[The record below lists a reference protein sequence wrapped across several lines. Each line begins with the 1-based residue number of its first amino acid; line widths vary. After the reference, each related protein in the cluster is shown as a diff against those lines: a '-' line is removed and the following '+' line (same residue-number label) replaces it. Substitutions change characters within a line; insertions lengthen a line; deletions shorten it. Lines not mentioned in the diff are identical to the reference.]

1 MYLEWFNKNSLR
13 VINKYMDFKDKLN
26 IYREKINDSLETL
39 FDTEEPKLLYE
50 PMKYI
55 VSIGG
60 KRIRPILCEIFY
72 RMFNGEKNKV
82 LYPALAIELLH
93 NFTLVHDDIMDDDDK
108 RRNQPTVHVKWDL
121 AVGVLAG
128 DGVIS
133 LAYKVLLKE
142 KFPSCDQINKIFT
155 EGLLEVC
162 EGQGFDKE
170 FETRN
175 DVTEEEYVNMINR
188 KTSALLAVSSKIGAA
203 CANVDNE
210 LIEIADQYGRA
221 LGLAFQIQDDY
232 LDIAGDEDL
241 LGKTYG
247 SDVQKGKKTYLYIKA
262 KEKLKGDDLSK
273 FNEIIAKENVTRDEI
288 LLVRDIYDRN
298 GILNDTNTE
307 IVKKIDQAKEAI
319 EKLSKDY
326 DTQELKEFTEYML
339 NRKF

>member
-1 MYLEWFNKNSLR
+1 MEFT
-13 VINKYMDFKDKLN
+13 DKLN
-26 IYREKINDSLETL
+26 IYREKINNSLDEVL
-39 FDTEEPKLLYE
+39 QVQEPKLLYE

-55 VSIGG
+55 IEIGG

-72 RMFNGEKNKV
+72 RMFNGEKGKV

-108 RRNQPTVHVKWDL
+108 RRNKPTVHVKWDL
-121 AVGVLAG
+121 ATGVLAG
-128 DGVIS
+128 DGVVS

-142 KFPSCDQINKIFT
+142 KFNKSDQIIDVFT

-170 FETRN
+170 FETRV
-175 DVTEEEYVNMINR
+175 DVTEEEYVNMIDK
-188 KTSALLAVSSKIGAA
+188 KTSALLAVSAKIGAA
-203 CANVDNE
+203 CANVDTE
-210 LIEIADQYGRA
+210 LVEIANQYGRA
-221 LGLAFQIQDDY
+221 LGLAFQMQDDY
-232 LDIAGDEDL
+232 LDIAGDEKL

-262 KEKLKGDDLSK
+262 KEKLTGADLNQ
-273 FNEIIAKENVTRDEI
+273 FNEIIEKENANREEI
-288 LLVRDIYDRN
+288 LIIRDIYDRN
-298 GILNDTNTE
+298 GILDDTNNE
-307 IVKKIDQAKEAI
+307 IVRRIDIAKEAI
-319 EKLSKDY
+319 GKLSKNY

>member
-1 MYLEWFNKNSLR
+1 MEFN
-13 VINKYMDFKDKLN
+13 DKLN
-26 IYREKINDSLETL
+26 IYREKINDSLDQIL
-39 FDTEEPKLLYE
+39 QIEEPRSLYE

-55 VSIGG
+55 INIGG

-72 RMFNGEKNKV
+72 RMFNGEKDKV
-82 LYPALAIELLH
+82 LFPALAIELLH

-108 RRNQPTVHVKWDL
+108 RRNKPTVHVKWDL

-128 DGVIS
+128 DGIVS

-142 KFPSCDQINKIFT
+142 KFKRSEQIIDIFT

-170 FETRN
+170 FETRG
-175 DVTEEEYVNMINR
+175 DVTEKEYINMINK
-188 KTSALLAVSSKIGAA
+188 KTSALLAVPAKIGTA
-203 CANVDNE
+203 CANADKE
-210 LIEIADQYGRA
+210 LIEVAGEYGRA

-232 LDIAGDEDL
+232 LDIAGNEEL

-262 KEKLKGDDLSK
+262 KEKLTGEDLNK
-273 FNEIIAKENVTRDEI
+273 FNEIIEKEDVTREEI
-288 LLVRDIYDRN
+288 LIVRDIYERN
-298 GILNDTNTE
+298 GILSDTNNE
-307 IVKKIDQAKEAI
+307 IVRRINLAKEAI
-319 EKLSKDY
+319 EKLSTNY
-326 DTQELKEFTEYML
+326 DTKELKEFTEYML

>member
-1 MYLEWFNKNSLR
+1 
-13 VINKYMDFKDKLN
+13 
-26 IYREKINDSLETL
+26 YREKINDSLDQIL
-39 FDTEEPKLLYE
+39 QIEEPRSLYE

-55 VSIGG
+55 INIGG

-72 RMFNGEKNKV
+72 RMFNGEKDKV
-82 LYPALAIELLH
+82 LFPALAIELLH

-108 RRNQPTVHVKWDL
+108 RRNKPTVHVKWDL

-128 DGVIS
+128 DGIVS

-142 KFPSCDQINKIFT
+142 KFKRSEQIIDIFT

-170 FETRN
+170 FETRG
-175 DVTEEEYVNMINR
+175 DVTEKEYINMINK
-188 KTSALLAVSSKIGAA
+188 KTSALLAVPAKIGTA
-203 CANVDNE
+203 CANADKE
-210 LIEIADQYGRA
+210 LIEVAGEYGRA

-232 LDIAGDEDL
+232 LDIAGNEEL

-262 KEKLKGDDLSK
+262 KEKLTGEDLNK
-273 FNEIIAKENVTRDEI
+273 FNEIIEKEDVTREEI
-288 LLVRDIYDRN
+288 LIVRDIYERN
-298 GILNDTNTE
+298 GILSDTNNE
-307 IVKKIDQAKEAI
+307 IVRRINLAKEAI
-319 EKLSKDY
+319 EKLSTNY
-326 DTQELKEFTEYML
+326 DTKELKEFTEYML

>member
-1 MYLEWFNKNSLR
+1 M
-13 VINKYMDFKDKLN
+13 DKLN
-26 IYREKINDSLETL
+26 IYREKINNSLDQIL
-39 FDTEEPKLLYE
+39 QVQEPKLLYE

-55 VSIGG
+55 IEIGG
-60 KRIRPILCEIFY
+60 KRIRPMLCEIFY
-72 RMFNGEKNKV
+72 RMFNGEKDKV

-108 RRNQPTVHVKWDL
+108 RRNKPTVHVKWDL

-128 DGVIS
+128 DGGVS

-142 KFPSCDQINKIFT
+142 KFDRSDQIIDIFT

-170 FETRN
+170 FETRV
-175 DVTEEEYVNMINR
+175 DVTEKEYVNMINK
-188 KTSALLAVSSKIGAA
+188 KTSALLAVSAKIGAV
-203 CANVDNE
+203 CANVDRETVEVAN
-210 LIEIADQYGRA
+210 QYGRA

-232 LDIAGDEDL
+232 LDIAGDEKL

-262 KEKLKGDDLSK
+262 KEKLAGEDLNK
-273 FNEIIAKENVTRDEI
+273 FNEIIEKENATRDEI
-288 LLVRDIYDRN
+288 LRVRDIYDRN
-298 GILNDTNTE
+298 GILDETNTE
-307 IVKKIDQAKEAI
+307 IIRRIDLAKEAI
-319 EKLSKDY
+319 DKLSKNY

>member
-1 MYLEWFNKNSLR
+1 MEFNE
-13 VINKYMDFKDKLN
+13 KLN
-26 IYREKINDSLETL
+26 IYREKINDSLAQIL
-39 FDTEEPKLLYE
+39 QVEEPRSLYE

-55 VSIGG
+55 INIGG

-72 RMFNGEKNKV
+72 RMFNGEKDKV
-82 LYPALAIELLH
+82 LFPALAIELLH

-108 RRNQPTVHVKWDL
+108 RRNKPTVHVKWDL

-128 DGVIS
+128 DGIVS

-142 KFPSCDQINKIFT
+142 KFERSEQIINIFT

-170 FETRN
+170 FETRG
-175 DVTEEEYVNMINR
+175 DVTEKEYINMINK
-188 KTSALLAVSSKIGAA
+188 KTSALLAVPAKIGTA
-203 CANVDNE
+203 CANADKE
-210 LIEIADQYGRA
+210 LIEVAGEYGRA

-232 LDIAGDEDL
+232 LDIAGNEEL

-262 KEKLKGDDLSK
+262 KEKLTGEDLKK
-273 FNEIIAKENVTRDEI
+273 FNEIIEKEDVTREEI
-288 LLVRDIYDRN
+288 LTVRDIYERN
-298 GILNDTNTE
+298 GILSDTNNE
-307 IVKKIDQAKEAI
+307 IIRRINLAKEAI
-319 EKLSKDY
+319 EKLSANY
-326 DTQELKEFTEYML
+326 DTKELKEFTEYML

>member
-1 MYLEWFNKNSLR
+1 MEFT
-13 VINKYMDFKDKLN
+13 DKLN
-26 IYREKINDSLETL
+26 IYRDKINDSLDQVL
-39 FDTEEPKLLYE
+39 QVQEPKLLYE

-55 VSIGG
+55 IEIGG

-72 RMFNGEKNKV
+72 RMFNGEKDKV

-108 RRNQPTVHVKWDL
+108 RRNKPTVHVKWDL

-128 DGVIS
+128 DGVVS

-142 KFPSCDQINKIFT
+142 KFNSSDKIINIFT

-170 FETRN
+170 FETRA
-175 DVTEEEYVNMINR
+175 DVTEEEYVNMIDK
-188 KTSALLAVSSKIGAA
+188 KTSALLAVSTKIGAA
-203 CANVDNE
+203 CADVDNE
-210 LIEIADQYGRA
+210 LLEIASQYGRA

-232 LDIAGDEDL
+232 LDIAGDEKL

-262 KEKLKGDDLSK
+262 KEKLTGEDLNK
-273 FNEIIAKENVTRDEI
+273 FNEIIEKEDVTREEI
-288 LLVRDIYDRN
+288 LTVRDIYERN
-298 GILNDTNTE
+298 GILDDTNDE
-307 IVKKIDQAKEAI
+307 IVRRIELAKVAI
-319 EKLSKDY
+319 EKLSRSY
-326 DTQELKEFTEYML
+326 DTQELIEFTEYML

>member
-1 MYLEWFNKNSLR
+1 MEF
-13 VINKYMDFKDKLN
+13 IDKLN
-26 IYREKINDSLETL
+26 IYREKINASLDEVL
-39 FDTEEPKLLYE
+39 KVQEPKLLYE

-55 VSIGG
+55 IEIGG

-72 RMFNGEKNKV
+72 RMFNGEKDKV

-108 RRNQPTVHVKWDL
+108 RRNKPTVHVKWDL

-142 KFPSCDQINKIFT
+142 KYESCDHINRIFT

-170 FETRN
+170 FETRV
-175 DVTEEEYVNMINR
+175 DVTEPEYINMIDK
-188 KTSALLAVSSKIGAA
+188 KTSALLAVSAKIGAA

-210 LIEIADQYGRA
+210 LIEIGNQYGRA

-232 LDIAGDEDL
+232 LDIAGDEKL

-262 KEKLKGDDLSK
+262 KEKLTGEDLYK
-273 FNEIIAKENVTRDEI
+273 FNEIIEKENVTREEI
-288 LLVRDIYDRN
+288 LTVRDIYDRN
-298 GILNDTNTE
+298 GILDDTNNE
-307 IVKKIDQAKEAI
+307 IVRRIDLAKEAI
-319 EKLSKDY
+319 EKLSKNY
-326 DTQELKEFTEYML
+326 DTKELKEFTEYML
-339 NRKF
+339 NIKF

>member
-1 MYLEWFNKNSLR
+1 MEFN
-13 VINKYMDFKDKLN
+13 DKLN
-26 IYREKINDSLETL
+26 IYREKINDSLDQIL
-39 FDTEEPKLLYE
+39 QIEEPRSLYE

-55 VSIGG
+55 INIGG

-72 RMFNGEKNKV
+72 RMFNGEKGKL

-108 RRNQPTVHVKWDL
+108 RRNKPTVHVKWDL

-128 DGVIS
+128 DGIVS

-142 KFPSCDQINKIFT
+142 KFERSEQIIDIFT

-170 FETRN
+170 FETRG
-175 DVTEEEYVNMINR
+175 DVAEKEYINMINK
-188 KTSALLAVSSKIGAA
+188 KTSALLAVPAKIGAA
-203 CANVDNE
+203 CANADKE
-210 LIEIADQYGRA
+210 LIEVAGEYGRA

-232 LDIAGDEDL
+232 LDIAGNEEL

-262 KEKLKGDDLSK
+262 KEKLSGGDLAE
-273 FNEIIAKENVTRDEI
+273 FNTIIEKENTTREEI
-288 LLVRDIYDRN
+288 LKVRDIYERN
-298 GILNDTNTE
+298 GILSDTNNE
-307 IVKKIDQAKEAI
+307 VARRINLAKEAI
-319 EKLSKDY
+319 EKLSADY
-326 DTQELKEFTEYML
+326 DTKELKEFTEYML